1 MKRSLIN
8 YISVTA
14 IIVTLL
20 VVIGFLMAHINKVEM
35 QRNILADIIHC
46 EKDFQ
51 EENWDCN
58 VRFNIYNTAQPFLE
72 EMDMDTTQ
80 LNWSYCY

>member
-20 VVIGFLMAHINKVEM
+20 VVIGFLMAHLNKVEM
-35 QRNILADIIHC
+35 QRDILADIIHA

-58 VRFNIYNTAQPFLE
+58 VRFNIYTTAQPFLE
-72 EMDMDTTQ
+72 VMDMDTTQ

>member
-8 YISVTA
+8 YTGVTA
-14 IIVTLL
+14 IMVTLL
-20 VVIGFLMAHINKVEM
+20 VVIGLLMAHINKLEM
-35 QRNILADIIHC
+35 QRGILSDIIHA

-51 EENWDCN
+51 EENWDCD

-72 EMDMDTTQ
+72 VIDMDTTQ

>member
-51 EENWDCN
+51 TENNDCG
-58 VRFNIYNTAQPFLE
+58 VEFNIYNTAQPFLE
-72 EMDMDTTQ
+72 EIDMDTTQ
-80 LNWSYCY
+80 LNRSYCY